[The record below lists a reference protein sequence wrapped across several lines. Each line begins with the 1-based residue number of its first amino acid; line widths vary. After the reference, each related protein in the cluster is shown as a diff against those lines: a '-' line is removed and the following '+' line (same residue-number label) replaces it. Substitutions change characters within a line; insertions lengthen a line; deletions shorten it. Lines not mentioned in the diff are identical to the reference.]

1 VRNIILKKNTK
12 LINFFFIAEFV
23 EFIDE
28 VEKYMVV
35 AMEIV
40 AIAAHSFAIILQLN
54 LLWRKSNYVPILKGF
69 SVERIL
75 KTHEL
80 GGLPPLCMHD
90 VV

>member
-1 VRNIILKKNTK
+1 M
-12 LINFFFIAEFV
+12 

-40 AIAAHSFAIILQLN
+40 AIAAHRPQLCRIILQLN

-75 KTHEL
+75 KTPEL
-80 GGLPPLCMHD
+80 GGLPPLRMHD
-90 VV
+90 VVIP